1 MDSSKFKIEVVT
13 PDGVAF
19 SEDIISLKVPG
30 TEGMFGVL
38 VNHAPFMTGITIG
51 PIEVNTGSNI
61 TYIAASGGF
70 AEVMPDKTTIM
81 AETAEIGDKI
91 DIERAQEAS
100 KRARERLSQKVP
112 EVDIDRAQL
121 ALARAINRIKVAA
134 MK

>member
-1 MDSSKFKIEVVT
+1 MDSNKFKVEVVT
-13 PDGVAF
+13 PDGVVF
-19 SEDIISLKVPG
+19 SEDIVSLKVPG

-51 PIEVNTGSNI
+51 TIEVNTGAKI

-81 AETAEIGDKI
+81 AETAEIGGKI
-91 DIERAQEAS
+91 DIERAQEARN
-100 KRARERLSQKVP
+100 RAQERLFIKAP

-121 ALARAINRIKVAA
+121 ALARAINRIRVAA